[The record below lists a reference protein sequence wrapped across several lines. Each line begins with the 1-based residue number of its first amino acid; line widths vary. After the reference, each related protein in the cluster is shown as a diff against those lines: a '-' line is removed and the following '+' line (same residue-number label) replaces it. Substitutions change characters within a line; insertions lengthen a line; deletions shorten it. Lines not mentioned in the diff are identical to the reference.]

1 MTETDS
7 LATRM
12 HRLMEEDEELFF
24 HIYDQ
29 GKAARETDGEK
40 FAALITGLSVVV
52 FEVVLYA
59 VYHFLVW
66 GWRML

>member
-1 MTETDS
+1 MS
-7 LATRM
+7 NNLSTRT

-40 FAALITGLSVVV
+40 FAALITGLSVVG